1 MTDNKVRHA
10 VGGLVLLI
18 GIITYGY
25 GDQPVFTMISWVL
38 MALGAYLITQALFA
52 ILFTV
57 FTFCLVFY
65 FTGQVTDTTIVVL
78 MITTGLA
85 SLFVLITRFRA
96 RIAETREARWAARQ
110 RDTDED

>member
-10 VGGLVLLI
+10 VGGLILLI
-18 GIITYGY
+18 GLVTYGY
-25 GDQPVFTMISWVL
+25 SDQAIFTTISWLL

-65 FTGQVTDTTIVVL
+65 FTGQATDTSTLVL
-78 MITTGLA
+78 MITTGVA
-85 SLFVLITRFRA
+85 SAYVLITRFRG
-96 RIAETREARWAARQ
+96 RIEETREARWQERQ
-110 RDTDED
+110 SETDDD

>member
-10 VGGLVLLI
+10 VGGLILLI
-18 GIITYGY
+18 GLVTYGY
-25 GDQPVFTMISWVL
+25 SDQAIFTTISWLL

-65 FTGQVTDTTIVVL
+65 FTGQATDTSTLVL
-78 MITTGLA
+78 MITTGVA
-85 SLFVLITRFRA
+85 SAYVLITRFRG
-96 RIAETREARWAARQ
+96 RIEETREARWQERQ
-110 RDTDED
+110 RETDDD

>member
-18 GIITYGY
+18 GLITYGY
-25 GDQPVFTMISWVL
+25 SDQALYTTVSWVL

-65 FTGQVTDTTIVVL
+65 FTGQATNSSTLIL
-78 MITTGLA
+78 MIATGSA
-85 SLFVLITRFRA
+85 SAYVLVSRFRS
-96 RIAETREARWAARQ
+96 RIEETREARWQERQ
-110 RDTDED
+110 SESDDD